1 MSSDNIV
8 VLINIAYLVSA
19 VCFIIGLK
27 LLGSPATARRGNQIA
42 AVGMAVAVVATFFMP
57 GMTNQLLILVALIIG
72 AAIAVF
78 PARTVK
84 MTAMPQMVAIFN
96 GMGGATAALIS
107 LVEFQHKESIGRGEI
122 ISIVLGLIIGCI
134 SFSGSMVAFAKLQG
148 LISGRRISYPN
159 QQVINAA
166 IGVAVV
172 VIGVI
177 IALLLQTSLT
187 HSLIVILF
195 LAALVLGV
203 MTVLPIGGADMPV
216 VIAVLNSMTGV
227 AAALT
232 GFVLNNQA
240 LIIAGILV
248 GASGA
253 FLTLLMARAMNRS
266 VSNVL
271 FGAWGAATTAG
282 GGGGAGDEPEQPM
295 QETTAEEAAI
305 PLAYAEKVVI
315 VPGYG
320 LAVAQA
326 QHAARELAE
335 ALQDR
340 GVDVRYAIHP
350 VAGRMPGHM
359 NVLLAEANVPYDD
372 LYEMEQINDD
382 FANTDV
388 AIVVGANDVT
398 NPAARDDPNSPIYGM
413 PILNVD
419 QAKSIFVLKRGRGA
433 GFAGIEN
440 MLFYNPKTS
449 MLLGD
454 AKDSLSKLTTAVKE
468 ACGYDRG
475 RGWDNSQP
483 RLRVRL
489 RRPCLQSKTRQR
501 FAPSSRKSGIRA
513 TNRPSPGT
521 SRKTPLATMKTSA
534 WGARA
539 LRSNGGSGRRRSPI
553 FTSRSKR

>member
-1 MSSDNIV
+1 MMNWLTDNVV

-42 AVGMAVAVVATFFMP
+42 AIGMGVAVVATLFMP
-57 GMTNQLLILVALIIG
+57 GMENHLLIIVGLAIG

-107 LVEFQHKESIGRGEI
+107 LVEFQHKADIGRGEI

-134 SFSGSMVAFAKLQG
+134 SFAGSMVAFAKLQG
-148 LISGRRISYPN
+148 LISGKRISYPN
-159 QQVINAA
+159 QQVINGV
-166 IGVAVV
+166 IGIAVV
-172 VIGVI
+172 AIGVI

-195 LAALVLGV
+195 LTALVLGV

-271 FGAWGAATTAG
+271 FGAWGAVTAAS

-295 QETTAEEAAI
+295 QETTADEAAI
-305 PLAYAEKVVI
+305 PLAYANKVVI

-335 ALQDR
+335 TLQAR

-419 QAKSIFVLKRGRGA
+419 QAKSIYVLKRGRGA

-454 AKDSLSKLTTAVKE
+454 AKDSLAKLTSAVKE
-468 ACGYDRG
+468 A
-475 RGWDNSQP
+475 
-483 RLRVRL
+483 
-489 RRPCLQSKTRQR
+489 
-501 FAPSSRKSGIRA
+501 
-513 TNRPSPGT
+513 
-521 SRKTPLATMKTSA
+521 
-534 WGARA
+534 
-539 LRSNGGSGRRRSPI
+539 
-553 FTSRSKR
+553 

>member
-1 MSSDNIV
+1 MDSGNIV
-8 VLINIAYLVSA
+8 ILINIAYLISA

-42 AVGMAVAVVATFFMP
+42 AVGMAVAMVATFFMP
-57 GMTNQLLILVALIIG
+57 GMTNQLLILVALVIG

-122 ISIVLGLIIGCI
+122 ISIVLGLVIGCI

-148 LISGRRISYPN
+148 LISGQRISYPN

-166 IGVAVV
+166 IGIAVV
-172 VIGVI
+172 AIGVI

-187 HSLIVILF
+187 HSLIVVLF

-216 VIAVLNSMTGV
+216 VIAVLNSLTGV

-271 FGAWGAATTAG
+271 FGAWGAATAA
-282 GGGGAGDEPEQPM
+282 GGGGAGDAPELPM
-295 QETTAEEAAI
+295 RETSADEAAI

-335 ALQDR
+335 ALQER

-419 QAKSIFVLKRGRGA
+419 QAKAIYVLKRGRGA

-454 AKDSLSKLTTAVKE
+454 AKDSLSKLTRAVKE
-468 ACGYDRG
+468 A
-475 RGWDNSQP
+475 
-483 RLRVRL
+483 
-489 RRPCLQSKTRQR
+489 
-501 FAPSSRKSGIRA
+501 
-513 TNRPSPGT
+513 
-521 SRKTPLATMKTSA
+521 
-534 WGARA
+534 
-539 LRSNGGSGRRRSPI
+539 
-553 FTSRSKR
+553 

>member
-1 MSSDNIV
+1 MSSENIV
-8 VLINIAYLVSA
+8 VLINVAYLVSA

-42 AVGMAVAVVATFFMP
+42 AVGMAVALVATFFMP

-72 AAIAVF
+72 AVIAVF

-148 LISGRRISYPN
+148 LISGKRISFPN
-159 QQVINAA
+159 QQMINAIIG
-166 IGVAVV
+166 IGVVAV
-172 VIGVI
+172 GVI

-271 FGAWGAATTAG
+271 FGAWGAATAAG
-282 GGGGAGDEPEQPM
+282 GAGGAGDEPELPM
-295 QETTAEEAAI
+295 RETTAEEAAI

-335 ALQDR
+335 ALQER

-382 FANTDV
+382 FSNTDV

-419 QAKSIFVLKRGRGA
+419 QAKSIYVLKRGRGA

-468 ACGYDRG
+468 A
-475 RGWDNSQP
+475 
-483 RLRVRL
+483 
-489 RRPCLQSKTRQR
+489 
-501 FAPSSRKSGIRA
+501 
-513 TNRPSPGT
+513 
-521 SRKTPLATMKTSA
+521 
-534 WGARA
+534 
-539 LRSNGGSGRRRSPI
+539 
-553 FTSRSKR
+553 

>member
-1 MSSDNIV
+1 MNSGTMV

-42 AVGMAVAVVATFFMP
+42 AVGMAVAVVATLFMP
-57 GMTNQLLILVALIIG
+57 GMTNHLLIIAGLVIG
-72 AAIAVF
+72 AAAAVF

-107 LVEFQHKESIGRGEI
+107 LVEFQHKEDIGRGEI

-134 SFSGSMVAFAKLQG
+134 SFAGSMVAFAKLQG
-148 LISGRRISYPN
+148 LISGKRISYPN
-159 QQVINAA
+159 QQMINAA

-282 GGGGAGDEPEQPM
+282 GGGSAADEPEQPM
-295 QETTAEEAAI
+295 RETTADEAAI

-419 QAKSIFVLKRGRGA
+419 QAKSIYVLKRGRGA

-454 AKDSLSKLTTAVKE
+454 AKDSLAKLTTAVKE
-468 ACGYDRG
+468 A
-475 RGWDNSQP
+475 
-483 RLRVRL
+483 
-489 RRPCLQSKTRQR
+489 
-501 FAPSSRKSGIRA
+501 
-513 TNRPSPGT
+513 
-521 SRKTPLATMKTSA
+521 
-534 WGARA
+534 
-539 LRSNGGSGRRRSPI
+539 
-553 FTSRSKR
+553 

>member
-1 MSSDNIV
+1 MNSDNIV
-8 VLINIAYLVSA
+8 VVINIAYLISA

-27 LLGSPATARRGNQIA
+27 LLGSPGSARRGNQIA

-57 GMTNQLLILVALIIG
+57 GMTNQLLILVALVIG
-72 AAIAVF
+72 AAVAVF

-107 LVEFQHKESIGRGEI
+107 LVEFQHKEDIGRGEI

-134 SFSGSMVAFAKLQG
+134 SFTGSMVAFAKLQG
-148 LISGRRISYPN
+148 LISGKRISYPN
-159 QQVINAA
+159 QQVINGV
-166 IGVAVV
+166 IGIAVV
-172 VIGVI
+172 AIGVI

-271 FGAWGAATTAG
+271 FGAWGAVTASG
-282 GGGGAGDEPEQPM
+282 GGGGAGNEPEQPM

-335 ALQDR
+335 ALQER

-419 QAKSIFVLKRGRGA
+419 QAKSIYVLKRGRGA

-454 AKDSLSKLTTAVKE
+454 AKDSLSKLTRAVKE
-468 ACGYDRG
+468 A
-475 RGWDNSQP
+475 
-483 RLRVRL
+483 
-489 RRPCLQSKTRQR
+489 
-501 FAPSSRKSGIRA
+501 
-513 TNRPSPGT
+513 
-521 SRKTPLATMKTSA
+521 
-534 WGARA
+534 
-539 LRSNGGSGRRRSPI
+539 
-553 FTSRSKR
+553 

>member
-1 MSSDNIV
+1 MSWIIENLI
-8 VLINIAYLVSA
+8 VLINVAYLIAA
-19 VCFIIGLK
+19 VCFIVGLK
-27 LLGSPATARRGNQIA
+27 LLSSPSTARRGNQIA
-42 AVGMAVAVVATFFMP
+42 ALGMAIAIIATMFMP
-57 GMTNQLLILVALIIG
+57 GLQNIGLILVGLAVG
-72 AAIAVF
+72 AVLSAFA
-78 PARTVK
+78 ARQVK

-96 GMGGATAALIS
+96 GMGGATAALVS
-107 LVEFQHKESIGRGEI
+107 LVEFQHKAGIGRGEI
-122 ISIVLGLIIGCI
+122 ISIVLGVIIGSI
-134 SFSGSMVAFAKLQG
+134 SFSGSMVAFGKLQE
-148 LISGRRISYPN
+148 LISGRAISYPS
-159 QQVINAA
+159 QRQINAI
-166 IGVAVV
+166 IGITVA
-172 VIGVI
+172 
-177 IALLLQTSLT
+177 ALGIFIVALGQAAPSYL
-187 HSLIVILF
+187 LIVVLF

-203 MTVLPIGGADMPV
+203 LIVLPIGGADMPV

-271 FGAWGAATTAG
+271 FGAWGAAAMGPGAAG
-282 GGGGAGDEPEQPM
+282 GATPELPM
-295 QETTAEEAAI
+295 RETDPDSAAI
-305 PLAYAEKVVI
+305 PLAYADKVII

-326 QHAARELAE
+326 QHAVRELAE
-335 ALQDR
+335 TLQDR

-359 NVLLAEANVPYDD
+359 NVLLAEANVPYDE

-398 NPAARDDPNSPIYGM
+398 NPAARDDPASPIYGM

-419 QAKSIFVLKRGRGA
+419 QAKQVYVLKRGKGA

-440 MLFYNPKTS
+440 MLFHDPKTA
-449 MLLGD
+449 MLFGD
-454 AKDSLSKLTTAVKE
+454 AKDSLSKLNTAVRE
-468 ACGYDRG
+468 A
-475 RGWDNSQP
+475 
-483 RLRVRL
+483 
-489 RRPCLQSKTRQR
+489 
-501 FAPSSRKSGIRA
+501 
-513 TNRPSPGT
+513 
-521 SRKTPLATMKTSA
+521 
-534 WGARA
+534 
-539 LRSNGGSGRRRSPI
+539 
-553 FTSRSKR
+553 